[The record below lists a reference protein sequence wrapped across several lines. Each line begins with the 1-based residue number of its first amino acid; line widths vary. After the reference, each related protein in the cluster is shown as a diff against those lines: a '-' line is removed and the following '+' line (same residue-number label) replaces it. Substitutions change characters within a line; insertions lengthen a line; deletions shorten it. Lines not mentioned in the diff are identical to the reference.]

1 MADLNPRTTPSQRVV
16 VSTDGQD
23 APSRDPPALA
33 TPTPGKPTPLP
44 PNSQPTPLALVPLLG
59 GANEEE

>member
-1 MADLNPRTTPSQRVV
+1 MADLNPRTTPSQRAVV
-16 VSTDGQD
+16 AGDGQG
-23 APSRDPPALA
+23 APSRDPTARA
-33 TPTPGKPTPLP
+33 TPTPSKPTPLP